1 MATNKDDQFVRDYSK
16 ALADALREKEQQS
29 PVAKP
34 IDQRLEETYRALCFD
49 EPHVDSDVDCF
60 LLAQSLSSKDGWAL
74 SERLV
79 EGIRQGTARYHLVGK
94 NNKDEESASV
104 ATDTNTELLTLQAPI
119 TSSPAGF
126 ASCAVAA
133 FLQVPLNCC
142 LASSKAEVE
151 TWLGSYRGPDKRVD
165 INERMNNL
173 ELENVNEALEKAD
186 RRRIKTIERSE
197 DLNEKTDQILQKE
210 QQEDD
215 EVWADESD
223 SSDFVYE
230 SDAIDWT
237 EWEDPTFDAKRMSQP
252 LCRKWEELR
261 FSVGSLLH
269 ELSFAKL
276 APLSLDQWK
285 KLHVSDSLT
294 QLTLTLLAKQ
304 DGCQLMDDE
313 GMRTLGTQPLHVLQD
328 GILSGRKDLLPDFLL
343 IVQSLI
349 AVDGPSRSAGRET
362 DIALAS
368 TVGLVSLSKFSLH
381 AKSLKETR
389 KIRKC
394 ILECCEDIAALIERA
409 NLSNHRLI
417 WAVLPL
423 LDIISNRNM
432 GGSVIDASFYEGVSS
447 PDAQCLLNSGLFRE
461 LLMFYSK
468 TSDDTAAK
476 ALARKSLLQAIQL
489 LCLESMHLLGKYAWR
504 VPELS
509 KIIHTD
515 EFSSCHSLD
524 YTIWNLM
531 GVDLAS
537 TSMMLRMKNVKVV
550 TVESCRTAYQLGL
563 ERLKID
569 VVTSIDKITQHRR
582 RTVVSN
588 AANTWKDPI
597 LDLQRFT
604 EILQSCTSLSFIWKA
619 EMTKEVLHAWLLPI
633 QSALNSIPAIE
644 AASEAQEE
652 SAVLK
657 AKTDDEEKAGSPL
670 QRPPVTYEEDLAIVR
685 KSIKVLT
692 LSLQAN
698 DIRGSLSSK
707 TD

>member
-1 MATNKDDQFVRDYSK
+1 MRDYSK

-29 PVAKP
+29 PAAKP
-34 IDQRLEETYRALCFD
+34 IDQRIEDTYRALCFD
-49 EPHVDSDVDCF
+49 EPHVDSDADCF
-60 LLAQSLSSKDGWAL
+60 LLAQSLASKDGWAL

-79 EGIRQGTARYHLVGK
+79 EGIRQGTARYHVVGN
-94 NNKDEESASV
+94 NNKVEESTFV
-104 ATDTNTELLTLQAPI
+104 ATDMNTLHVPV

-133 FLQVPLNCC
+133 FLQVPLHCC

-165 INERMNNL
+165 INEQMNNL
-173 ELENVNEALEKAD
+173 ELENVQEALEKAD
-186 RRRIKTIERSE
+186 QSRNKTIETSE
-197 DLNEKTDQILQKE
+197 NHNEKKDQNLQIVE

-223 SSDFVYE
+223 SSGFVYE

-237 EWEDPTFDAKRMSQP
+237 EWEDPTFDPKRMSQP
-252 LCRKWEELR
+252 LCGKWEELR
-261 FSVGSLLH
+261 LSVRSLLL

-276 APLSLDQWK
+276 APLSLAQWK
-285 KLHVSDSLT
+285 ELHVSDSLT

-304 DGCQLMDDE
+304 DGCQLMEDE
-313 GMRTLGTQPLHVLQD
+313 GMRSLGTQPLHVLQD

-343 IVQSLI
+343 TLQSLI
-349 AVDGPSRSAGRET
+349 AVDRTSRSTGQEAST
-362 DIALAS
+362 ALAS

-381 AKSLKETR
+381 AKPLKETR

-394 ILECCEDIAALIERA
+394 ILECCEDIATLIESA
-409 NLSNHRLI
+409 SLSNQRLI
-417 WAVLPL
+417 WTVLPL

-447 PDAQCLLNSGLFRE
+447 PDAQWILNSGLFRE
-461 LLMFYSK
+461 LVMFYCK
-468 TSDDTAAK
+468 TSDDTTAD
-476 ALARKSLLQAIQL
+476 ALARKSLLQSIQL

-509 KIIHTD
+509 NILHTD

-524 YTIWNLM
+524 YTVWNLM
-531 GVDLAS
+531 GIELAS
-537 TSMMLRMKNVKVV
+537 TGLMLRMKNVKVV
-550 TVESCRTAYQLGL
+550 TVGSCRTAYQLGL
-563 ERLKID
+563 NYLQIG
-569 VVTSIDKITQHRR
+569 VVTSIDKIIQLRGIKEISNF
-582 RTVVSN
+582 SN
-588 AANTWKDPI
+588 AWKDPI

-604 EILQSCTSLSFIWKA
+604 EILQSCPSLSSIWKA
-619 EMTKEVLHAWLLPI
+619 ETTKDILHTWLLPI

-644 AASEAQEE
+644 VASEVQEE
-652 SAVLK
+652 STVLK
-657 AKTDDEEKAGSPL
+657 VKTDDDDDKVGSPP
-670 QRPPVTYEEDLAIVR
+670 QRSPGTYEEDIAIVR

-692 LSLQAN
+692 LSLQTN